1 MDGEKIAL
9 SPEQL
14 DAFAEVIRNEFEIM
28 FDDLDEL
35 LGNIP
40 NK

>member
-1 MDGEKIAL
+1 ML
-9 SPEQL
+9 
-14 DAFAEVIRNEFEIM
+14 FAEVIRNEFEIM